1 MKDLWWA
8 IRGALAIAAA
18 LFVGFGAYVG
28 WGMRQTGFRFPGPGQ
43 SDFSAHLAG
52 DYFLIRTSGLH
63 VQISPQSHGDD
74 TPVIP
79 SLVVECAT
87 DGRFIIA
94 KRNGLKRRSPND
106 PKDTFEDRDP
116 EVVDFWILDT
126 NQPHVDGPLT
136 EAEFISLRRSLGIS
150 ESMVLRNVYE
160 FRTPEP
166 DAKPSG
172 KTSINNPK
180 GEQN

>member
-1 MKDLWWA
+1 MNSLLKVLVF
-8 IRGALAIAAA
+8 GFVTYCVLAGLAF
-18 LFVGFGAYVG
+18 LYV
-28 WGMRQTGFRFPGPGQ
+28 RSHPFSFPGPGL

-52 DYFLIRTSGLH
+52 DYSIHRNNALDIA
-63 VQISPQSHGDD
+63 ISPNSYDTS

-116 EVVDFWILDT
+116 DVVDYWILDSK
-126 NQPHVDGPLT
+126 QPHVDGPLT
-136 EAEFISLRRSLGIS
+136 EEDFIRLRRSLGID
-150 ESMVLRNVYE
+150 ESIVLRNVYT
-160 FRTPEP
+160 FRPAAP
-166 DAKPSG
+166 NASSSG
-172 KTSINNPK
+172 RKSEDTSK
-180 GEQN
+180 SSQSE